1 VGLRYHARRRSQRAQ
16 RGGVR
21 GLRLP
26 GAIELPWAR
35 RRRLRAERGTVALGL
50 AAYGLTGAVLG
61 TEIARM
67 LRARVHAHPELDV
80 LETADVAVRETVA
93 VAVAG
98 LESMSTRETAQLNL
112 LASFS
117 LTFATARLGTYLIRR
132 RGGPT
137 GPFRDMVV
145 GERHIHHFVPGIAMA
160 FLAGGASVL
169 SRNDRIDP
177 VLAVPFGMGV
187 ALTLDE
193 SALLLRLD
201 DVYWSEDGII
211 SVQITLAALALLS
224 STTLAKRALRRGARR
239 LRLQASRSGATRPPR
254 AAPAR
259 PASR

>member
-1 VGLRYHARRRSQRAQ
+1 VGLRLGAPLNGARPS
-16 RGGVR
+16 
-21 GLRLP
+21 RLP

-35 RRRLRAERGTVALGL
+35 RRRLRAERGTVALGV
-50 AAYGLTGAVLG
+50 AAFGLTGVVLG
-61 TEIARM
+61 GELARM
-67 LRARVHAHPELDV
+67 LRDRVQEHPELDA

-98 LESMSTRETAQLNL
+98 IESMSPRETAQLNL

-117 LTFATARLGTYLIRR
+117 LTFAAARLWTYLIRR
-132 RGGPT
+132 RGPR
-137 GPFRDMVV
+137 GPFRDLVV

-160 FLAGGASVL
+160 FLAGGAAVI
-169 SRNDRIDP
+169 SRDARKDA
-177 VLAVPFGMGV
+177 VLAVPFGVGV

-201 DVYWSEDGII
+201 DVYWSEEGIV

-224 STTLAKRALRRGARR
+224 SAMLARRALRRGERR
-239 LRLQASRSGATRPPR
+239 LRAQAGATRRRR
-254 AAPAR
+254 AAR

>member
-1 VGLRYHARRRSQRAQ
+1 VGLSRTVRRRGRAARR
-16 RGGVR
+16 GP
-21 GLRLP
+21 RLP

-35 RRRLRAERGTVALGL
+35 RRRLRAERGTIALGV
-50 AAYGLTGAVLG
+50 AAFGLTGTVLA
-61 TEIARM
+61 TELART
-67 LRARVHAHPELDV
+67 LRARIEAHPELDA
-80 LETADVAVRETVA
+80 LESAEVAVRETVE

-98 LESMSTRETAQLNL
+98 LDSLSTRETALLNL

-117 LTFATARLGTYLIRR
+117 LTFACARLGTFLIR
-132 RGGPT
+132 RGGPI
-137 GPFRDMVV
+137 GPFRNMVV
-145 GERHIHHFVPGIAMA
+145 GERHIHHFVPGIVVA

-169 SRNDRIDP
+169 SRNENLDP
-177 VLAVPFGMGV
+177 LLAVPFGAGV

-224 STTLAKRALRRGARR
+224 STTLARRALRRGERR
-239 LRLQASRSGATRPPR
+239 LGLRGPAAAGATPPPQ
-254 AAPAR
+254 AAAAR

>member
-1 VGLRYHARRRSQRAQ
+1 VGLTRDARRRRHRGQ
-16 RGGVR
+16 RGAAR

-50 AAYGLTGAVLG
+50 AAFGLTGAVLG
-61 TEIARM
+61 TEVARM
-67 LRARVHAHPELDV
+67 LRARIHAHPELDA

-117 LTFATARLGTYLIRR
+117 LTFACARLGTYLIR

-145 GERHIHHFVPGIAMA
+145 GERHIHHFVPGIVMA

-224 STTLAKRALRRGARR
+224 STTLAKRALRRGERR
-239 LRLQASRSGATRPPR
+239 LRLQASKPGATRPR
-254 AAPAR
+254 QAAPAR

>member
-1 VGLRYHARRRSQRAQ
+1 VGLTYDARRRRQRAQ
-16 RGGVR
+16 RGAVR

-61 TEIARM
+61 TEIART
-67 LRARVHAHPELDV
+67 LRARVHAHPELDA
-80 LETADVAVRETVA
+80 LETADVAVRETVEI
-93 VAVAG
+93 AVAG

-117 LTFATARLGTYLIRR
+117 LTFAAARLGTYLIR

-224 STTLAKRALRRGARR
+224 STTLAKRALRRGERR
-239 LRLQASRSGATRPPR
+239 LRPQQAATAPTLPPQ
-254 AAPAR
+254 AAAER

>member
-1 VGLRYHARRRSQRAQ
+1 VGLTPDARRRRQRAR
-16 RGGVR
+16 RGAGR
-21 GLRLP
+21 LRLP

-98 LESMSTRETAQLNL
+98 LESMSTREAAQLNL

-117 LTFATARLGTYLIRR
+117 LTFATARLGTYLIR

-145 GERHIHHFVPGIAMA
+145 GERHIHHFVPGIVLA
-160 FLAGGASVL
+160 FLAGGASVI
-169 SRNDRIDP
+169 SRDEELDP
-177 VLAVPFGMGV
+177 LLAVPFGMGV

-224 STTLAKRALRRGARR
+224 STTLAKRALRRGERR
-239 LRLQASRSGATRPPR
+239 LRPQQAA
-254 AAPAR
+254 AAPTLPPQAAAER